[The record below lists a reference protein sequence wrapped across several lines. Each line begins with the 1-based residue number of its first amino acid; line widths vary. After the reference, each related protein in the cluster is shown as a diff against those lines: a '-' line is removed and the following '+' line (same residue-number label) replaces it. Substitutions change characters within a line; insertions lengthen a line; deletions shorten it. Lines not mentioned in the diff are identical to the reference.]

1 MQVKTL
7 NARLGYD
14 TTCDRR
20 QVFDSVTIM
29 FSDIVGFTTI
39 CSLISPMS
47 VAALLNA
54 VYTKFDVIS
63 ELHDV
68 YKVRF
73 DTIR

>member
-1 MQVKTL
+1 M
-7 NARLGYD
+7 
-14 TTCDRR
+14 
-20 QVFDSVTIM
+20 FDSVTIM

-63 ELHDV
+63 EQHDV
-68 YKVRF
+68 YKVRDVF
-73 DTIR
+73 VQSFCQSVADQDK

>member
-1 MQVKTL
+1 MIRQTMPQYATPACAL
-7 NARLGYD
+7 Y
-14 TTCDRR
+14 

-39 CSLISPMS
+39 CSLIDPMS
-47 VAALLNA
+47 VAELLNA

-68 YKVRF
+68 YKVRS
-73 DTIR
+73 DK

>member
-1 MQVKTL
+1 MFSDIVGFTMIL
-7 NARLGYD
+7 
-14 TTCDRR
+14 
-20 QVFDSVTIM
+20 

-63 ELHDV
+63 EQHDV
-68 YKVRF
+68 YKVCHPVYHSFSQRS
-73 DTIR
+73 IL